1 MGRDIAF
8 QTWCNLIQD
17 NMKLAIWTVG
27 KVAKYKWGCLS
38 WTNNIYIYSR
48 ICKAMISTFC
58 RYWLIPTGKTE
69 NPQKNRWIV
78 HLQDGWYQHPMG
90 GRAMICP
97 VGQLKMPRSFPLWRP
112 NSWIFTSVYRLFCLS
127 GNQTWQFY
135 AMFDYRRVSMNVF
148 FLNPLSSLLR
158 RVGYQ
163 LVCAASDHGLLAEG
177 AGIGQFASSE
187 SLIMK

>member
-1 MGRDIAF
+1 M
-8 QTWCNLIQD
+8 
-17 NMKLAIWTVG
+17 VG
-27 KVAKYKWGCLS
+27 
-38 WTNNIYIYSR
+38 
-48 ICKAMISTFC
+48 ISTLEH
-58 RYWLIPTGKTE
+58 RDLW
-69 NPQKNRWIV
+69 
-78 HLQDGWYQHPMG
+78 DPMG

-97 VGQLKMPRSFPLWRP
+97 VGQLKTLRRFPLWRP

-135 AMFDYRRVSMNVF
+135 AMFDYRRVSIYECF
-148 FLNPLSSLLR
+148 FFWNPLWSLLR

-187 SLIMK
+187 SLIMKCVQDFSIFDETKSYPCYTGVVFCRVSSGLAM